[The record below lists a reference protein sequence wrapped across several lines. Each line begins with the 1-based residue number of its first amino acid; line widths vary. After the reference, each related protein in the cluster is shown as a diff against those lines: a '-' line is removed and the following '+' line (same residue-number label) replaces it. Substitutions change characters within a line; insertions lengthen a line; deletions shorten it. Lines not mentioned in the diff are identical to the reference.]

1 MNVTT
6 SSKRFTLNLNDFWKG
21 LIITIGGSV
30 ITIALDSLNAGSLEF
45 DWKKIA
51 IGGLTAGLSYLA
63 KNFFDKPKVVVTDV
77 SDATIDKV
85 KDGTANVDITHQ

>member
-21 LIITIGGSV
+21 LLV
-30 ITIALDSLNAGSLEF
+30 
-45 DWKKIA
+45 A
-51 IGGLTAGLSYLA
+51 IGGAVFQVVWTTINDGSLTFDWAAIGRTALLAGLSYLG
-63 KNFFDKPKVVVTDV
+63 KNFLDKPKVVITDV
-77 SDATIDKV
+77 KDSTIDAV